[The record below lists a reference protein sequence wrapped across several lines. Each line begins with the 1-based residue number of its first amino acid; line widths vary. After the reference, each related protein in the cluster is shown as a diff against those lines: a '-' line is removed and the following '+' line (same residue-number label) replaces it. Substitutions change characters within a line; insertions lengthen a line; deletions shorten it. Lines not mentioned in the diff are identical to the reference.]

1 MRSTHGFKIRK
12 KGKFKKAEEFATRI
26 KEVYKEAEVALKK
39 SQEEMRKYADRKWS
53 KIGEY
58 KVGDWVLLSMKD
70 LKYQIKEKQLEKL
83 TERFVG
89 PYQVKDIISANVI
102 ELDLPSTVKIYPVI
116 NVSRV
121 HKYKDQVEG
130 QKKE

>member
-1 MRSTHGFKIRK
+1 
-12 KGKFKKAEEFATRI
+12 
-26 KEVYKEAEVALKK
+26 
-39 SQEEMRKYADRKWS
+39 
-53 KIGEY
+53 
-58 KVGDWVLLSMKD
+58 MKD